1 MMSHLLMLARAKT
14 KSSSEADR
22 SVTTPRVEVSINK
35 LVHEPLTA
43 FVLPREQADEKSL
56 VD

>member
-1 MMSHLLMLARAKT
+1 MSHLLMLARAKT
-14 KSSSEADR
+14 KSSSEAYR